1 MHVLVL
7 HSCCLH
13 LHYSQA
19 EDVSPQ
25 SLDLQ
30 TACFEFHDY
39 VASRVSPIQHT
50 SVVGGHG
57 EGEAAAA
64 AGGAGAETITPFSH
78 MPLPSIHIDGAW
90 ESLIFDA
97 EIKTELLQ
105 YVKKYILWR
114 I

>member
-1 MHVLVL
+1 M
-7 HSCCLH
+7 
-13 LHYSQA
+13 
-19 EDVSPQ
+19 
-25 SLDLQ
+25 
-30 TACFEFHDY
+30 
-39 VASRVSPIQHT
+39 SPIQHT